1 LGNDKFDGFG
11 KAKIAL
17 PLLKRKGK
25 LAASSEALTNDP
37 IRSSL
42 RNERALVYGIFT
54 TEKLHF

>member
-1 LGNDKFDGFG
+1 MTSLTVLARPKL
-11 KAKIAL
+11 L